1 MLRPQAKQLDRPG
14 NPASRWVSKS
24 PSIYL
29 EYKLLSTE
37 DLAIG
42 ELNRMLADL
51 ATQGWEVDRLLG
63 AGDAPDSAD
72 IGDLDDLGV
81 LLRRERR
88 M

>member
-1 MLRPQAKQLDRPG
+1 MLRPQLKPVEQPG
-14 NPASRWVSKS
+14 STASRWTSKS
-24 PSIYL
+24 PSMYL

-42 ELNRMLADL
+42 ELNRVLADHR
-51 ATQGWEVDRLLG
+51 ARGWVVDRLLG
-63 AGDAPDSAD
+63 AGHAPDSAD
-72 IGDLDDLGV
+72 ISDLDDLGI